1 MKRQESGRAK
11 TAREV
16 RRDTSPRIE
25 GRKVKGILILSGKT
39 FSSLF
44 ILLSDHL
51 ASKKG
56 LLLSSALEM
65 A

>member
-1 MKRQESGRAK
+1 MKRHECGRAK

-16 RRDTSPRIE
+16 RRDASPRIE

-39 FSSLF
+39 FSLF

>member
-1 MKRQESGRAK
+1 MKKQECGRAK

-56 LLLSSALEM
+56 L
-65 A
+65 